1 MKRYTP
7 LIYITILE
15 ALIGIWVKL
24 AGKSIPI
31 FTLNFYRAL
40 FALSSI
46 FLVFLILNRKG
57 LILKKVDIIP
67 SIIIGFLIASQISLF
82 NIAMSLT
89 SVANVV
95 IFWSTYPFF
104 VFILSALFLDEK
116 VRRTHIF
123 IFILGI
129 IGIIIAEPLKGSQGS
144 MLGNVISLSGG
155 FVFASLVTYIRK
167 EESTES
173 SGGSFWFFF
182 FATLFLTPMI
192 FIFGIGDSF
201 KIMEQNLLGWSF
213 QAPPIIWAIGLGIF
227 STGIVYILMGLALK
241 KINANI
247 YSLVDIIVSPMAAA
261 IFAAIILSEM
271 PSKNMIYGGAILL
284 LSAFWLTTDLS
295 EGNLSHLQN
304 YQKYFEKFR
313 KDFLREFSGFFKT
326 IFPWRN

>member
-24 AGKSIPI
+24 AGNSIPI
-31 FTLNFYRAL
+31 FTINFYRAL
-40 FALSSI
+40 FALLSI
-46 FLVFLILNRKG
+46 FLVFILINRKG
-57 LILKKVDIIP
+57 LKLKKVDIIP
-67 SIIIGFLIASQISLF
+67 SIIIGFLIACQISLF
-82 NIAMSLT
+82 NIAMNLT

-129 IGIIIAEPLKGSQGS
+129 IGIVIAEPLKGDQGS
-144 MLGNVISLSGG
+144 MVGNVISLFGG

-182 FATLFLTPMI
+182 FATIFLTPMI

-201 KIMEQNLLGWSF
+201 KILEQNILGLSF
-213 QAPPIIWAIGLGIF
+213 QAPPIMWIIGLGVL
-227 STGIVYILMGLALK
+227 STGIVYILMSLALR
-241 KINANI
+241 KINANV
-247 YSLVDIIVSPMAAA
+247 YSLVDIIVSPMAAT
-261 IFAAIILSEM
+261 IFAIIILKEY
-271 PSKNMIYGGAILL
+271 PHKNMIYGGAILL

-295 EGNLSHLQN
+295 KGNISQLQN
-304 YQKYFEKFR
+304 YQRYFDKFR
-313 KDFLREFSGFFKT
+313 RNFLKEFNGFLK
-326 IFPWRN
+326 IMVP